1 MSMPLLFFRE
11 SILQTESEAE
21 KYILP
26 VRKVP
31 PVGTF
36 GELHRRGCEPELEF
50 ESDGWL
56 FFFQQFISRRRE
68 SKFPRKRFL

>member
-1 MSMPLLFFRE
+1 M
-11 SILQTESEAE
+11 
-21 KYILP
+21 P

-56 FFFQQFISRRRE
+56 FFFPAIYIQKERE
-68 SKFPRKRFL
+68 QIP